1 MNKSLTLLLLLVI
14 AAFVAAPLFA
24 GAQQEGAEGDDGT
37 QTVTYYFWEDPTIER
52 VIDAFEA
59 SQDEIVI
66 DRKIV
71 SAADYET
78 KMSTMLA
85 GGAEMDAYMQKR
97 QADMFPHYASG
108 YIEPLDSLVEERG
121 FEIDL
126 ISAYVPSLQVDGDLV
141 AIPFR
146 AGQYFTYYN
155 EAVFEAAGIP
165 TPDTYVENGEWTWAK
180 FEEVA
185 NEIATGDGEIYGG
198 LIYTWGSQHTF
209 PAFQEGVDFITP
221 DGEIDINQSVIDSLN
236 MRKRLEESEA
246 IIPLVELKA
255 TKTHYSQA
263 FYAGNVGMLLIGE
276 WFPGMMLKAKED
288 DLLRGFTWDEWGITR
303 LPADVDPY
311 TAIGNP
317 TFNHVHASSDQ
328 KEAAFDF
335 IAWMGGPEG
344 AEHMA
349 NAGFLTPVMTEGVR
363 EELSAVIP
371 DESSLEYFTEKAP
384 RRETQLLSPYG
395 SRIDIFLGDLTEA
408 YMQGNIAESELE
420 DELIKGLEEIIE
432 TTN

>member
-1 MNKSLTLLLLLVI
+1 MRRFTAVI
-14 AAFVAAPLFA
+14 ALLAVATLAAAPVFA
-24 GAQQEGAEGDDGT
+24 NGQQEGAEGEDGV
-37 QTVTYYFWEDPTIER
+37 QTITYYLWEDPTIER
-52 VIDAFEA
+52 VIDAFEE
-59 SQDEIVI
+59 SQDEIVV
-66 DRKIV
+66 DRQIV

-78 KMSTMLA
+78 KMATLLA

-108 YIEPLDSLVEERG
+108 YIEPLDDLASERG
-121 FEIDL
+121 FDL
-126 ISAYVPSLQVDGDLV
+126 DMISAYVPSLQIEGNLV

-146 AGQYFTYYN
+146 AGQYYTYYN
-155 EAVFEAAGIP
+155 EAVFEDAGIP

-185 NEIATGDGEIYGG
+185 NEIATGDGEVYGG

-209 PAFQEGVDFITP
+209 PAFQEGVQFITP
-221 DGEIDINQSVIDSLN
+221 DGEIDINDSVVESLN
-236 MRKRLEESEA
+236 MRKRLEENEA
-246 IIPLVELKA
+246 IVPLVELKA

-288 DLLRGFTWDEWGITR
+288 GLLRGYTWDEWGITR
-303 LPADVDPY
+303 LPSDVDPY

-317 TFNHVHASSDQ
+317 TFSHVHADSDQ

-344 AEHMA
+344 AEYMA

-371 DESSLEYFTEKAP
+371 DESSLDYFTEEAAHSP
-384 RRETQLLSPYG
+384 MLLSPYG
-395 SRIDIFLGDLTEA
+395 SRVDLFLGDLTEA
-408 YMQGNIAESELE
+408 YMQGDIERSELE
-420 DELIKGLEEIIE
+420 QELIEGLEEIIE